1 MGQTAHICP
10 EQREVP
16 GLLRV
21 AERHD
26 EPVAALLNLHG
37 LVPAIVVANRLGVVS
52 ADVVDG
58 PLIRV
63 LARSLVLEEGEE

>member
-1 MGQTAHICP
+1 MGI
-10 EQREVP
+10 
-16 GLLRV
+16 

-26 EPVAALLNLHG
+26 EHVAALLNLHG

-63 LARSLVLEEGEE
+63 LARSLVLKEGEEQLLANDGIRVEE